1 MPDEKKEEII
11 EAKKASDEMETTVEE
26 VKPEVKKE
34 AKEQKVRVKYINQK
48 CGLKI
53 SKDLEFLPN
62 DTKPV
67 GIKMA
72 TTLLTDYYQ
81 QFEGCDSITRGIHK
95 AVVEKVKAT
104 QAKIAKKAEAAAKKK

>member
-1 MPDEKKEEII
+1 MLVVNGLYIYGLKLTLLCFLKLWCYEWIK
-11 EAKKASDEMETTVEE
+11 EE
-26 VKPEVKKE
+26 VKQ
-34 AKEQKVRVKYINQK
+34 QKVRIKYINQK

-62 DTKPV
+62 DVKTV

-95 AVVEKVKAT
+95 AAVEKVKVT
-104 QAKIAKKAEAAAKKK
+104 QAEIAKKAEAAAKKK